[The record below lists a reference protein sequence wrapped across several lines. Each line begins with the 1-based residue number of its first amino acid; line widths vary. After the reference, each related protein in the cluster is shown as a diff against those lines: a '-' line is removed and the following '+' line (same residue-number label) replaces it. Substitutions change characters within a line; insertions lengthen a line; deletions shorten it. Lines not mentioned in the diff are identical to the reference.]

1 MDEFEVSE
9 DKVIDLGDSDDYCQ
23 YDTDELMV
31 CNWDVD
37 TFSIGM
43 DDY

>member
-1 MDEFEVSE
+1 MNEFEISE
-9 DKVIDLGDSDDYCQ
+9 DKVIDLGDSDDYEVID
-23 YDTDELMV
+23 YDDLMV